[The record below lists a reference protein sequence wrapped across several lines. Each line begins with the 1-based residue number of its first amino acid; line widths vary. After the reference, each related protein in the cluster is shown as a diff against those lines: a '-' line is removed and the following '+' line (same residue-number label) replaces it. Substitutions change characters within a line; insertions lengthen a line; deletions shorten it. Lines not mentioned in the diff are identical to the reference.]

1 LLQAM
6 IPGMIPEE
14 TPEGVTPPY
23 KYIILL
29 AVLVP
34 LGGIVLAWLG
44 GQGILPIDPA
54 VTLGM
59 SILVATVIICCAAV
73 IMQGAY
79 ASRIVNYSEMEIRYD
94 EGKEHFDNQEWENA
108 LLIFTELAGPKLD
121 HKRGT
126 YYSACCYEKLG
137 DWENVKKYI
146 SAYLKM
152 KPNDAEAWEMLS
164 RAHRSLF
171 EYEEAQYARDQ
182 ADKFGTI

>member
-1 LLQAM
+1 M
-6 IPGMIPEE
+6 IPGMIPDE
-14 TPEGVTPPY
+14 TAEGVTPPY
-23 KYIILL
+23 KYVLLL
-29 AVLVP
+29 AALIA
-34 LGGIVLAWLG
+34 LAGIVLAWLG

-59 SILVATVIICCAAV
+59 SILVATVVICCAA
-73 IMQGAY
+73 ILMQGAY
-79 ASRIVNYSEMEIRYD
+79 ASRIVNYSEMEIRFE
-94 EGKEHFDNQEWENA
+94 EGKEHFDNKEWENA

-121 HKRGT
+121 HKRAT
-126 YYSACCYEKLG
+126 YYAARCYENLG

-152 KPNDAEAWEMLS
+152 KPNDTEAWELLS

-182 ADKFGTI
+182 ANKYREI